1 MSKTIQNLNE
11 KISKLLYKRSCLID
25 DINLS
30 FKNRSRFSELDRQIR
45 LLNKNKRKI
54 DALIDKMYQIS
65 ITAKE
70 LSIED
75 IVEF

>member
-30 FKNRSRFSELDRQIR
+30 FKNRSKFSELDRQIR

-54 DALIDKMYQIS
+54 DALIGEMYQIS
-65 ITAKE
+65 ISTEE
-70 LSIED
+70 LSLED
-75 IVEF
+75 LL